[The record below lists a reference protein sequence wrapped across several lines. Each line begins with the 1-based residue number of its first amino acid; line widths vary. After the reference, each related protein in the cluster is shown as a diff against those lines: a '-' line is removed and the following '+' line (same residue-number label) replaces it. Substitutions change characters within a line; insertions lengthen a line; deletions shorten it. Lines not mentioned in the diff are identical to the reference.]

1 MKFLLLPC
9 LAGALLAA
17 EWKAG
22 VAKTDITPA
31 GPIWMAGYAA
41 RTKPSEGV
49 LLPLHV
55 KALAI
60 EDQRKGRV
68 VILTSDIIGF
78 PKSVAEEIAVGAL
91 KQFGLER
98 SQLVL
103 NSSHTHSGPVV
114 WPNLRG
120 MYPMNPEQRAQVEA
134 FTRGLVA
141 KSIAT
146 IGEALGKLQTA
157 SVHYE
162 VGEAKFAIFR
172 RLPAADGSI
181 KLAPNPAGPVDHAVP
196 TLAVRDAQGNL
207 SAVLFSYSCH
217 NTTMT
222 GEFFQ
227 LHGDYAGFAQA
238 ELEKKHP
245 NTVALFATA
254 CAGDQNPNPRSSL
267 EHTRKHGEALAAA
280 VEQVMAKVQAA
291 PKSKGLQGRVRS
303 GFQLT
308 NLSFQPFG
316 KNDFEAELQS
326 TNPYAVGRAKTML
339 RMMEERSIPSRLSYP
354 VQVVKIGPM
363 SLVALGGEVVVQ
375 YCLRLRKELNDP
387 KLMVLGYSNDV
398 MCYIPDAKEV
408 QEGGYEG
415 KDSFIYYEQPAPL
428 AAKAEEEL
436 VTAVKELWR
445 KVK

>member
-17 EWKAG
+17 DWKAG
-22 VAKTDITPA
+22 VAKTDITPS

-146 IGEALGKLQTA
+146 IGEALGKQ
-157 SVHYE
+157 
-162 VGEAKFAIFR
+162 I
-172 RLPAADGSI
+172 
-181 KLAPNPAGPVDHAVP
+181 
-196 TLAVRDAQGNL
+196 
-207 SAVLFSYSCH
+207 
-217 NTTMT
+217 
-222 GEFFQ
+222 
-227 LHGDYAGFAQA
+227 
-238 ELEKKHP
+238 
-245 NTVALFATA
+245 
-254 CAGDQNPNPRSSL
+254 
-267 EHTRKHGEALAAA
+267 
-280 VEQVMAKVQAA
+280 
-291 PKSKGLQGRVRS
+291 
-303 GFQLT
+303 
-308 NLSFQPFG
+308 
-316 KNDFEAELQS
+316 
-326 TNPYAVGRAKTML
+326 GRAH
-339 RMMEERSIPSRLSYP
+339 
-354 VQVVKIGPM
+354 V
-363 SLVALGGEVVVQ
+363 
-375 YCLRLRKELNDP
+375 
-387 KLMVLGYSNDV
+387 
-398 MCYIPDAKEV
+398 
-408 QEGGYEG
+408 
-415 KDSFIYYEQPAPL
+415 
-428 AAKAEEEL
+428 
-436 VTAVKELWR
+436 
-445 KVK
+445 

>member
-1 MKFLLLPC
+1 MKLLLLP
-9 LAGALLAA
+9 LLASA
-17 EWKAG
+17 LFAADWKAG
-22 VAKTDITPA
+22 AAKTDITPQ

-55 KALAI
+55 KALAV
-60 EDQRKGRV
+60 EDNRKGRA

-91 KQFGLER
+91 KQYGLER
-98 SQLVL
+98 SQLIL

-120 MYPMNPEQRAQVEA
+120 MYPMNPEQRAKVES
-134 FTRGLVA
+134 FTRDLVA

-146 IGEALGKLQTA
+146 IGEAIGKLKPAQL
-157 SVHYE
+157 HYAL
-162 VGEAKFAIFR
+162 GEAKFASFR
-172 RLPAADGSI
+172 RLPAPDGTI
-181 KLAPNPAGPVDHAVP
+181 KLAPNPAGPTDHAVP
-196 TLAVRDAQGNL
+196 TLEVRDDKGNL
-207 SAVLFSYSCH
+207 DAVLFSYSCH

-222 GEFFQ
+222 GEFLN
-227 LHGDYAGFAQA
+227 LHGDYAGFAQS
-238 ELEKKHP
+238 EIEKKHP

-254 CAGDQNPNPRSSL
+254 CAGDQNPNPRSAL
-267 EHTRKHGEALAAA
+267 EHTQNHGKALAAA
-280 VEQVMAKVQAA
+280 VEKVIDT
-291 PKSKGLQGRVRS
+291 PKGKAIKGRVRT
-303 GFQLT
+303 GFHLT

-316 KNDFEAELQS
+316 KNDFEEELKS
-326 TNPYAVGRAKTML
+326 PNKYAVGRAQSML
-339 RMMEERSIPSRLSYP
+339 KMIEERRIPSSLSYP

-363 SLVALGGEVVVQ
+363 GIVALGGEVVVQ

-387 KLMVLGYSNDV
+387 NLMVLGYSNDV
-398 MCYIPDAKEV
+398 MCYIPDAKEIA
-408 QEGGYEG
+408 EGGYEG

-428 AAKAEEEL
+428 AAKSEEEL